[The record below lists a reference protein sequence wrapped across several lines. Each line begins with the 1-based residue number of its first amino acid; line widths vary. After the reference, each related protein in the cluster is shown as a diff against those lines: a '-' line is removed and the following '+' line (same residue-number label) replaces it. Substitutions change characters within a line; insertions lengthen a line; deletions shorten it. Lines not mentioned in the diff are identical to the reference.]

1 MCDGRFHC
9 TDGSDESNEVCSK
22 WNCTKQYW
30 KCGSNE
36 CIHTALVCDGSFHAS
51 RYNDGCKDG
60 SDESDEVCSMWRCP
74 EGYWKCGSN
83 ECIPKDNVC
92 DGNYNTRQLSC
103 RDESDESDNVCA
115 TWPCPEGYWK
125 CGSNECLLL
134 VFVIITKCTLLSV
147 LMDQMSLNISVQHG
161 SALKGIGNVAL
172 VNVFMQRMFVTNNLA
187 AQMHQMNQMKCVL
200 SGSAREVT
208 GDVTPMNV

>member
-1 MCDGRFHC
+1 MEIRNAEMDLMKQMMCVTHGH
-9 TDGSDESNEVCSK
+9 
-22 WNCTKQYW
+22 
-30 KCGSNE
+30 
-36 CIHTALVCDGSFHAS
+36 AL
-51 RYNDGCKDG
+51 KDTG
-60 SDESDEVCSMWRCP
+60 
-74 EGYWKCGSN
+74 
-83 ECIPKDNVC
+83 NVA
-92 DGNYNTRQLSC
+92 LM
-103 RDESDESDNVCA
+103 NV
-115 TWPCPEGYWK
+115 
-125 CGSNECLLL
+125 SLLL